1 MSQNYYRENFEPKVG
16 DLVRIRSYEDMK
28 SEFGVNEHGHIP
40 CALAFVPD
48 MMCLEGIEFT
58 ITRTEEMRYSD
69 RDSLRIY
76 GIPEEYSRW
85 SISSDMIEPVDIDD
99 KEKYDSTEIESFL
112 ADIKIT

>member
-28 SEFGVNEHGHIP
+28 SEFGVNGLGHIQ
-40 CALAFVPD
+40 CAWVFVPE
-48 MMCLEGIEFT
+48 MKCLEGIEFT
-58 ITRTEEMRYSD
+58 ITGIEEIHLYD
-69 RDSLRIY
+69 RDSLKIY
-76 GIPEEYSRW
+76 GIPEEYDKWRI
-85 SISSDMIEPVDIDD
+85 SIDMIEPVDIDD